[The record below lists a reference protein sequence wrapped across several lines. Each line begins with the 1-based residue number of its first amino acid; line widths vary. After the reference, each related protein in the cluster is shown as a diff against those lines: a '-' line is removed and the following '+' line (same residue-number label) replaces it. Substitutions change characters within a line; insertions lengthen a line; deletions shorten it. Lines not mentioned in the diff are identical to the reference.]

1 MFDGQ
6 QHNETDLLMKSILE
20 GGQEEVPAHIWDG
33 VSSELDRI
41 AQRKKAVIFWRRA
54 AIGISAAAALAFG
67 VFLAHPAPEISDE
80 NIVAEIVEP
89 VSEHEV
95 SVVTEMPAEDN
106 LTAMAPEAESIR
118 PTTILSAV
126 RNDGTTE
133 TAETTETTEIAE
145 ATETP
150 GYDQTPEVIQP
161 EGVTAAPATEGTGST
176 HNEETIAAE
185 DSWIDDESEIKDR
198 RANVSLVLSGIT
210 GTNSAQNTGKAGIVR
225 RPTLSA
231 APVKTGITQTEAGDT
246 YGIPLSFGAGVKIGF
261 NSRWSL
267 GVGLNY
273 TLLSRKFYGEYTK
286 VENGQIT
293 EPVRSNIRNTQH
305 FVGIPVNAYYNIVEN
320 RFVNFY
326 AYAGGAVEKCVTDEY
341 RVLAKDIIHK
351 EPVKGVQLSADLG
364 IGVEFMLGKHLGI
377 YLDPSL
383 RYYFNCN
390 QPKSIRTAQPLM
402 LGFEMGLRARL

>member
-1 MFDGQ
+1 
-6 QHNETDLLMKSILE
+6 MKSILE

-67 VFLAHPAPEISDE
+67 VFLAHPAPEISDDS
-80 NIVAEIVEP
+80 IVAEIVEP

-126 RNDGTTE
+126 RNTGTTE
-133 TAETTETTEIAE
+133 TPEHN
-145 ATETP
+145 
-150 GYDQTPEVIQP
+150 QTPEAAQS
-161 EGVTAAPATEGTGST
+161 EDVTATPTNESTGST

>member
-54 AIGISAAAALAFG
+54 AIGISAAAVLAFG
-67 VFLAHPAPEISDE
+67 VFLAYPAPEISDE

-95 SVVTEMPAEDN
+95 SVVTEMPAENN

-118 PTTILSAV
+118 PKTILSAV

-133 TAETTETTEIAE
+133 TPEHNQAPE
-145 ATETP
+145 AAQSE
-150 GYDQTPEVIQP
+150 D
-161 EGVTAAPATEGTGST
+161 VTATPTNESTGST

-305 FVGIPVNAYYNIVEN
+305 YVGIPVNAYYNIVEN

-364 IGVEFMLGKHLGI
+364 IGVEFILGKHLGI

>member
-54 AIGISAAAALAFG
+54 AIGISAAAVLAFG
-67 VFLAHPAPEISDE
+67 VFLAYPAPEISDE

-133 TAETTETTEIAE
+133 TPEHN
-145 ATETP
+145 
-150 GYDQTPEVIQP
+150 QTPEATKS
-161 EGVTAAPATEGTGST
+161 EDVTATPTNESTGST

-305 FVGIPVNAYYNIVEN
+305 YVGIPVNAYYNIVEN

>member
-1 MFDGQ
+1 MFDAQ

-67 VFLAHPAPEISDE
+67 VFLAYPAPEISND
-80 NIVAEIVEP
+80 NIVAEIVKP

-95 SVVTEMPAEDN
+95 SVVTEIPAEEN

-118 PTTILSAV
+118 PTTVSSAV
-126 RNDGTTE
+126 RSAE
-133 TAETTETTEIAE
+133 TAEVAEVTEMPEH
-145 ATETP
+145 
-150 GYDQTPEVIQP
+150 DQAPEVINS
-161 EGVTAAPATEGTGST
+161 EEVTTAATTESTGSAK
-176 HNEETIAAE
+176 EEVLAAE
-185 DSWIDDESEIKDR
+185 DNWIDEESEIKER
-198 RANVSLVLSGIT
+198 KANISLVLSGIT

-305 FVGIPVNAYYNIVEN
+305 YVGIPVNAYYNIVEN

-341 RVLAKDIIHK
+341 RILAKDIIHK
-351 EPVKGVQLSADLG
+351 EPVKGVQLSTDLG